1 MKKTLFGI
9 SCLIISVGINAQI
22 GMNTQNPKATLD
34 VKGITADG
42 SKPEGLLAPRL
53 TGNVLFAASATTP
66 PQYGNDQNGAVVY
79 VTQPADLA
87 NLTGQTIHVD
97 AAGYYYF
104 DAVLNT
110 WMKFS
115 SGPNIYTSDG
125 TLTGLRNMNMNSGS
139 MAFTNGRV
147 GVGVNSVDPSALVQM
162 ESNNRGFLP
171 PRMTKVQ
178 MNAIPNP
185 AVGLVIYCTDFLSP
199 GQGCLMVND
208 SLDPSSPLWG
218 SMCSSNTSGPGII
231 APNVTDLKCT
241 QRTVSGSLYNGVPVS
256 GVTVSVPYSGG
267 NGGVY
272 LGAQFSSSVISGMT
286 ANLANGILNNGDG
299 NLVFTISGTPTTTGT
314 ATFTIAIAGQSCSFQ
329 IPVGTLTAHV
339 GGLTCNSASFSPA
352 LMETGTSYIGTMSVP
367 YTDGNGVAYPQGPIQ
382 SVNGLNF
389 RLRAGTLTTSSGN
402 LIYDISG
409 TPTAATTMT
418 IPVSFNGSASCNVS
432 KAVTQGTT
440 VVIGSDTWSRYNLGA
455 DTSLDPDTPVQ
466 GIHGNYYQWGRI
478 NPVATSSTPPG
489 AISGWDSSSAANTAW
504 SNTTKTANDP
514 CPAGFRVP
522 TREKWQALVNNTTQ
536 SEIGTYNWNDTNF
549 GAAKVFTSG
558 NNKLTFPIAGL
569 RHALQGALADRGSRG
584 FYWTTA
590 LGILKNSYFIEMRS
604 DKILFLESAR
614 AFAKPLRCIKE

>member
-1 MKKTLFGI
+1 MKKSILAIVCVVLSIG
-9 SCLIISVGINAQI
+9 VNAQI
-22 GMNTQNPKATLD
+22 GMNTASPKATLD

-42 SKPEGLLAPRL
+42 SRPEGLLAPRL
-53 TGNVLFAASATTP
+53 TGNALFAASVSTP
-66 PQYGNDQNGAVVY
+66 SQYGVDQDGAVVY
-79 VTQPADLA
+79 VTTPADLS
-87 NLTGQTIHVD
+87 NLKGQTIHVD
-97 AAGYYYF
+97 ASGYYYF
-104 DAVLNT
+104 DAGLNA

-125 TLTGLRNMNMNSGS
+125 TLTGVRNMDMNSGS

-147 GVGVNSVDPSALVQM
+147 GVGINSVDPSAIVQM

-178 MNAIPNP
+178 MDAITNP
-185 AVGLVIYCTDFLSP
+185 ALGLVIYCTDFLSP

-208 SLDPSSPLWG
+208 SLDPASPQWG
-218 SMCSSNTSGPGII
+218 SMCSSNASGPGTI
-231 APNVTDLKCT
+231 APSVTELKCN
-241 QRTVSGSLYNGVPVS
+241 QRTVSGNLYNGIPVS
-256 GVTVSVPYSGG
+256 GVTVTVPYSGG

-272 LGAQFSSSVISGMT
+272 LGAQFTSSGISGMT

-299 NLVFTISGTPTTTGT
+299 NLVFTIMGTPTATGN
-314 ATFTIAIAGQSCSFQ
+314 ATFTVAIAGQSCSFQ
-329 IPVGTLTAHV
+329 VPVGTLTANI
-339 GGLTCNSASFSPA
+339 GGLTCASASFTPA
-352 LMETGTSYIGTMSVP
+352 LMETGSSYTGTMSVP
-367 YTDGNGVAYPQGPIQ
+367 YTGGNGVAYPQGASQTI
-382 SVNGLNF
+382 NGLTF

-402 LIYDISG
+402 LIYDITG

-455 DTSLDPDTPVQ
+455 DTSLDPDVPVQ

-478 NPVATSSTPPG
+478 NPVATSSTPSG
-489 AISGWDSSSAANTAW
+489 AISGWDSSSTGSTAW
-504 SNTTKTANDP
+504 SDTSKTGNDP

-522 TREKWQALVNNTTQ
+522 TKEKWQALVNNTSQ
-536 SEIGTYNWNDTNF
+536 SNIGTYNWSDTNF

-558 NNKLTFPIAGL
+558 NSKLTFPIAGL

-590 LGILKNSYFIEMRS
+590 LGPFDHSYFIEMRS
-604 DKILFLESAR
+604 SGILFMESAR